1 MSNCRILGGAAVAL
15 FAIPCPGAAQDALDG
30 VLETATTVDCTFP
43 LMTLGNWGDA
53 EPEAEVQDAGLT
65 IEFIEVNADEA
76 SARIASGFGTYDIIV
91 RYARGYL
98 HFIQSFLDGPL
109 YVTTVLEKAGPG
121 GGLMAMHSRHEHT
134 DFALPGFTSSPEQYY
149 GECRIPD

>member
-1 MSNCRILGGAAVAL
+1 MWNRKIVGVAAIAL
-15 FAIPCPGAAQDALDG
+15 FTLPCTGAAQDALDG
-30 VLETATTVDCTFP
+30 VLETATTVDCAFS
-43 LMTLGNWGDA
+43 LMTLGIWGDA
-53 EPEAEVQDAGLT
+53 QPEAEVQASDLT

-109 YVTTVLEKAGPG
+109 YVTTILEKAGPG

-149 GECRIPD
+149 GECRITE

>member
-1 MSNCRILGGAAVAL
+1 MSNRKIFGAA
-15 FAIPCPGAAQDALDG
+15 AIAVLAFPRAGAAQDALAG
-30 VLETATTVDCTFP
+30 VLESATTVDCTFS

-53 EPEAEVQDAGLT
+53 QPQAEVQDSDLT

-149 GECRIPD
+149 GECRVPE